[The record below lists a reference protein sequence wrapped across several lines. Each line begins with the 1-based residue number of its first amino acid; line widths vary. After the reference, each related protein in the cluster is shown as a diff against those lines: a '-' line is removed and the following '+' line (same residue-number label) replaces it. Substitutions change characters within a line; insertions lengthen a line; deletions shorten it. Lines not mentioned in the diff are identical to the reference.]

1 MVTDKEQLTDVHLTL
16 SNKTYIQV
24 DDIAMGSHLGPVLVN
39 IFMVELEWNI
49 IPALSSDISLWTRYV
64 DDFFL

>member
-39 IFMVELEWNI
+39 ILWW
-49 IPALSSDISLWTRYV
+49 SSNEI
-64 DDFFL
+64 

>member
-1 MVTDKEQLTDVHLTL
+1 MVTDKEQLTDVRLTL

-24 DDIAMGSHLGPVLVN
+24 DDIAMGSYLGPVLVN